1 MIMDQPNKE
10 DNESMDDPADGGALV
25 ISEGT
30 MAGDQKGELT
40 KDEKLLL
47 KAMSAQMQEKMKAS
61 LDKFRHE
68 LRQNSNK
75 LLVE

>member
-1 MIMDQPNKE
+1 
-10 DNESMDDPADGGALV
+10 
-25 ISEGT
+25 

-61 LDKFRHE
+61 LDKFRLE
-68 LRQNSNK
+68 LRQE
-75 LLVE
+75 LQQATG